1 MRAGGLRHRIT
12 IQSVTETSD
21 GMGGFTEAW
30 ATYVTAWAD
39 IKPVKGEEALEHK
52 KLEHELVHRIW
63 TRYISGITTKM
74 RIVWG
79 TRTMRIIGLRNPDER
94 DKMFEI
100 MAEELVT

>member
-1 MRAGGLRHRIT
+1 MRAGPLRNKIT

-30 ATYVTAWAD
+30 ATYTTAYAE

-52 KLEHELVHRIW
+52 KLEHGLVHRIW
-63 TRYISGITTKM
+63 IRYQPGITTKM

-79 TRTMRIIGLRNPDER
+79 SRTMKIIGLRNPDER
-94 DKMFEI
+94 NKMLEI
-100 MAEELVT
+100 IADELVT